1 MVILQK
7 IRKKTIISEDFLN
20 LKKGWDI
27 EEFQLE

>member
-20 LKKGWDI
+20 SKKGWDI